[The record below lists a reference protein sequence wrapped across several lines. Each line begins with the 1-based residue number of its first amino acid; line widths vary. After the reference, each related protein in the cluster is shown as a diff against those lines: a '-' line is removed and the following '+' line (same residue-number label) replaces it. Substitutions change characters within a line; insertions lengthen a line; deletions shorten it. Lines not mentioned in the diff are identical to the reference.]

1 MQCSQYKTEDFLWT
15 SGNIFYCEDDQA
27 KLSQGGCVALITG
40 HIQCWLDMILG
51 NQLWVSLS
59 KQSRAVPD
67 DLRKSLPT
75 SVIQIF
81 PNSLVLSCRGAG
93 REKGKNVVLLGL
105 FCLFLS
111 ILFYFSGQEIKLNF
125 LKFVWFWVFWWSFS
139 FYCEP
144 QDIWFYFLPCSVE
157 VEYKRV
163 VGLSLVL
170 CQSQF
175 TTDINRNKTF

>member
-1 MQCSQYKTEDFLWT
+1 MLTKGLEHLAYKERLRELGLLRLKKRKLLEISSRYIRYLKWCYKGSGDWFFLQWWSDAMFTIYKTEDFLWT
-15 SGNIFYCEDDQA
+15 SGNIFYCEDDRA
-27 KLSQGGCVALITG
+27 KVSQGGCVALITG

-93 REKGKNVVLLGL
+93 REKGKKMW
-105 FCLFLS
+105 FCWVFFVCFPAS
-111 ILFYFSGQEIKLNF
+111 SFILVAKKLN
-125 LKFVWFWVFWWSFS
+125 
-139 FYCEP
+139 
-144 QDIWFYFLPCSVE
+144 
-157 VEYKRV
+157 
-163 VGLSLVL
+163 
-170 CQSQF
+170 
-175 TTDINRNKTF
+175 